1 MIAELFL
8 FDFYCFWDL
17 SADRAKKQ
25 TLYILT
31 HAYLL
36 TVFFKSVVHMIKIM
50 GLYWYLSFQVHIR
63 EFILAL
69 LLFLFITFFSNS
81 RNTALIIYSA
91 YISFCSLLYTQ
102 NNFIFLPLSPGE
114 RLTLARLQNFCT
126 VLFCLWFYSLL
137 SRFCSAQLLRFFSGL
152 SVVILLICNTVR
164 FFYYCLYF
172 ILDPQPHLTPYTFV
186 PFNDLY
192 IYEKDMHHEA
202 ILWSKSQSCTKRYTQ
217 KYHT

>member
-1 MIAELFL
+1 
-8 FDFYCFWDL
+8 
-17 SADRAKKQ
+17 
-25 TLYILT
+25 
-31 HAYLL
+31 
-36 TVFFKSVVHMIKIM
+36 M

-126 VLFCLWFYSLL
+126 VLFCLWLYSLL
-137 SRFCSAQLLRFFSGL
+137 SRFHSAQLLRFFSGL
-152 SVVILLICNTVR
+152 SWSYYSFVIQLSSFITVCIS
-164 FFYYCLYF
+164 FG
-172 ILDPQPHLTPYTFV
+172 PSAPPHPIHLCSF
-186 PFNDLY
+186 
-192 IYEKDMHHEA
+192 
-202 ILWSKSQSCTKRYTQ
+202 
-217 KYHT
+217 